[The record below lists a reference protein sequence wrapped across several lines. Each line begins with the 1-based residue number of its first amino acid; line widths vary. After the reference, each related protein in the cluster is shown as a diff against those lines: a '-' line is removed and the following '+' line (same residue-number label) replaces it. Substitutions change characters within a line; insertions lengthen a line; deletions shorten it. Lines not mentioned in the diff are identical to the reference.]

1 MAGSVGSV
9 GGEAGEEEGEERQ
22 GWAQNVV
29 VMRHGDRIDAAE
41 PLWSAHADR
50 PWDPPLTSTGKIRA
64 WTTGKKLR
72 SIGFPVHRVV
82 VSPFLRCLQT
92 AAEVITAL
100 CCVLDEDTHILSLE
114 TSSGALIDPT
124 RVKVNIEY
132 GLCEVLCMEAMRII
146 GPPKDGIWFPD
157 VSELEALLPV
167 GTLDHSVDGLYQQ
180 LPSWEEPL
188 AAARER
194 YQSVIEALADKF
206 PQENLL
212 LVTHGEAVGVSVSS
226 YLNDAVVYEVEYCA
240 YSHLLRQ
247 VCSEPSKTVA
257 AGGFKLMT
265 RSQSGLLFSFRN
277 KSSP

>member
-1 MAGSVGSV
+1 MAESVRSCV
-9 GGEAGEEEGEERQ
+9 GGEAGEEGKQKQ
-22 GWAQNVV
+22 GWTQNVV
-29 VMRHGDRIDAAE
+29 VMRHGDRIDLAE

-64 WTTGKKLR
+64 WTTGKRLR

-100 CCVLDEDTHILSLE
+100 CCVVDEDSQILSME
-114 TSSGALIDPT
+114 TSSGAIIDPT

-132 GLCEVLCMEAMRII
+132 GLCEVLSMVAMRIT
-146 GPPKDGIWFPD
+146 GPPKDGMWFPD

-226 YLNDAVVYEVEYCA
+226 YLNDAFVYEVEYCA
-240 YSHLLRQ
+240 YSHLQRQ
-247 VCSEPSKTVA
+247 VCSESSKTVP

-265 RSQSGLLFSFRN
+265 RSQRGLLFS
-277 KSSP
+277 